1 MTPFHLDIV
10 TVYGSFY
17 SAEVESLLVH
27 TDDGDVEIL
36 AGHAD
41 FLASVA
47 TGRARIIEAGGKVR
61 TASCSGGFLTVN
73 KRAVKLV
80 SSTFEFSDEI
90 DLERAVA
97 AKEKAER
104 AIERATDNREIAVA
118 KAKLQRALSRI
129 EVAEIEKRY

>member
-104 AIERATDNREIAVA
+104 AIERATDNREIAMA